1 MNIDAYKIALLG
13 IIIIGIILC
22 LQSQYQYVVGI
33 ITLIGGILVPSPG
46 ERNAST
52 TASESDGTVQ

>member
-1 MNIDAYKIALLG
+1 MRVDEYKIALIG
-13 IIIIGIILC
+13 IVIIGIILC
-22 LQSQYQYVVGI
+22 LQNQYQYVVGI

-52 TASESDGTVQ
+52 TASDSDGTVQ